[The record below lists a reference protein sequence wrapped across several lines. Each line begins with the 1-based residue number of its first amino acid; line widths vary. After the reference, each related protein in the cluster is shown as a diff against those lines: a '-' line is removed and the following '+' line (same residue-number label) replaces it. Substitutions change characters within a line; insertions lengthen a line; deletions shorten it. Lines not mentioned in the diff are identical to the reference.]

1 MMISNYKEAD
11 SWFKDPKIT
20 EENFNNLQ
28 NILLDNNEIKEKVK
42 YKDLIYEVN

>member
-11 SWFKDPKIT
+11 SWFKDSKIT

-42 YKDLIYEVN
+42 YKDLIYDIN